1 MNFSLSRDPA
11 IWLTLVATTIRVLGA
26 FAFNLTDNQQAVL
39 NALATAIA
47 SFIVAAIV
55 RKEGQ
60 VPALLGIVQAI
71 IALAI
76 GFGANIGA
84 EEQAVIMSVFGAFA
98 AAFVRTQ
105 VVAPKTI
112 DGEIVPPKQPTG
124 V

>member
-11 IWLTLVATTIRVLGA
+11 IWLTAFATTVRVLGA
-26 FAFNLTDNQQAVL
+26 FVFNLTDNQQAVL

-84 EEQAVIMSVFGAFA
+84 EQQAIVMSLVGALA
-98 AAFVRTQ
+98 AAFIRTQ

-112 DGEIVPPKQPTG
+112 NGDPVQR
-124 V
+124 